1 MSPQTRRSRTN
12 TNGNGNG
19 NGAALSVEAVEPAPR
34 KGRKGTV
41 AFPAEAV
48 KTLADTI
55 RQRWAGDGQVYATR
69 AKANLR
75 VTRLK
80 RALIHYG
87 HYSEPKQ
94 IKSRVWEDDGKFRLA
109 LIDAAHASAK

>member
-1 MSPQTRRSRTN
+1 MSPQTRRSRT
-12 TNGNGNG
+12 TNGNG

-41 AFPAEAV
+41 AFPEAAV

-55 RQRWAGDGQVYATR
+55 RERWAGDGQVYDSR

-80 RALIHYG
+80 RALIHFG
-87 HYSEPKQ
+87 HYKEPKE
-94 IKSRVWEDDGKFRLA
+94 IKSRVWEAEDGKYRLA